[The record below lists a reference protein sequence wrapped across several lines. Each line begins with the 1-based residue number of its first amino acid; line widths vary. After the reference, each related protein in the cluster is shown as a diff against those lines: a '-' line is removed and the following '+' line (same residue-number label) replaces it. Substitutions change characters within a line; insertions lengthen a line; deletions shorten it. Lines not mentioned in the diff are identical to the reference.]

1 MSTIALSPGST
12 GAAQF
17 TIASPTTNT
26 NRTITLPDATTTLVG
41 TDATQ
46 TLTNKTLTAASLSLA
61 SAALSGT
68 AVAGNVEYNG
78 AAAFFTPT
86 GTQRGVMPS
95 QQFYRLNA
103 GLVGA
108 NSTSAQS
115 LLGVGVT
122 LSASTIYAFE
132 LGYYMIKTAGT
143 TTHSVSIS
151 FGGTA
156 TLNNI
161 FYTGPTAQ
169 GAGTANTISTIVP
182 SVMGA
187 TVATS
192 VAISNQSYSAA
203 TNVISSIYHGTVSID
218 AGGTFIPQYTLSAAP
233 GGAYTTAAGSYM
245 LIYPLAASGAAV
257 NIGTWA

>member
-1 MSTIALSPGST
+1 MSTIALSPAST

-17 TIASPTTNT
+17 TIASPATDTS
-26 NRTITLPDATTTLVG
+26 RTVTLPDATTTLVG

-46 TLTNKTLTAASLSLA
+46 TLTNKTLTAASLSLV
-61 SAALSGT
+61 SATLSGT

-78 AAAFFTPT
+78 AAAFFTPI

-95 QQFYRLNA
+95 QQFYRLDA

-108 NSTSAQS
+108 NSTSAQN

-122 LSASTIYAFE
+122 LSASTVYAFE
-132 LGYYMIKTAGT
+132 VGYFLVKTAGAT
-143 TTHSVSIS
+143 SHSVSIG

-161 FYTGPTAQ
+161 FWAGATAQ
-169 GAGTANTISTIVP
+169 GSGTASSISTTTP
-182 SVMGA
+182 SATGA
-187 TVATS
+187 TVATATPIGAA
-192 VAISNQSYSAA
+192 VASA
-203 TNVISSIYHGTVSID
+203 TNVVSAVYRGTVSIN